1 MRFAVAT
8 VVLGILASLCSFSP
22 ASADVYGS
30 VRGVV
35 FDPNN
40 RPVASATVK
49 LAAPDEATQTTTTD
63 AAGGFRFPEVAF
75 DTYTLS
81 VDAQGFAPM
90 TNTVTVLSGTALAV
104 RFHLSI
110 KTIGR
115 VVTVGSST
123 GTTGQPVSVNV
134 ISQQTIAALP
144 NGNSLQR
151 IVQTVPGIVPFSYNE
166 PVARG
171 FHGVTYEID
180 GVPLP
185 QTAGQYFSEIIDPR
199 DIDRLEVFTGAMP
212 AEFGGQRQGAVVD
225 VLTKS
230 ANQFTGPDSGTV
242 SLFGGSYGTAG
253 VSLDQ
258 VAGSGNFRAFFN
270 ANLFRNGRGLD
281 SPTSIPDHDNSSQ
294 SDGLVRLLFSPT
306 SRDTLAF
313 DYSAQY
319 AAFQIPIDTNQHDPN
334 NPNWSL
340 PGTDDNQHEYTRF
353 ANLTYNHTNADGNGF
368 FEVTPWWSSDRLQYL
383 PDPQNDL
390 AGASQSSTNQDR
402 YSNFEGIAAALFRG
416 GEKNSVKVGI
426 NTDIQNMMSR
436 FNILFIDPNTGK
448 LAPPFED
455 NVAQRGTNT
464 GVYAEDK
471 FYASPFVT
479 LDGGVRWDH
488 STGFTSGNQIS
499 PRIEANFQADPKN
512 VVHFYYGRLYAAPAL
527 EDTRRDAVVV
537 GGGSSSGLPVYDL
550 KPERDSIYEA
560 GVAHDFSPLI
570 NGFLTLWGRSVNNVL
585 DTTQIGSTPLFTV
598 FNSAGGQSTGVEL
611 RLNGRVLNGNSWYF
625 SYGTSYSI
633 ASGISGG
640 TFNFPVSQL
649 QGANGWALE
658 DHDQTNTINTA
669 YTFSAPGGRFA
680 TLQTLFGSGFPV
692 QFENGPGRLPVH
704 WEVGAS
710 YGQPASRTGVG
721 WEVSGTNLL
730 NHFYLL
736 KVANGF
742 NSTQYS
748 AGRQVNL
755 KLTAPVY

>member
-1 MRFAVAT
+1 MRFVLAT
-8 VVLGILASLCSFSP
+8 IVLAILVTMCSLSP
-22 ASADVYGS
+22 AAADVYGS
-30 VRGVV
+30 VRGAV
-35 FDPNN
+35 FDPTNH
-40 RPVASATVK
+40 PVDGATVK
-49 LAAPDEATQTTTTD
+49 LAAPDEATQTTSTD
-63 AAGGFRFPEVAF
+63 STGHFRFAQVAF
-75 DTYTLS
+75 DTYALT
-81 VDAQGFAPM
+81 VDAQGFAPASSV
-90 TNTVTVLSGTALAV
+90 VTVLSGNAV
-104 RFHLSI
+104 DVTFHLSL

-115 VVTVGSST
+115 VVAVGTST
-123 GTTGQPVSVNV
+123 GASGQPVSVNV

-151 IVQTVPGIVPFSYNE
+151 IVQTVPGVVPFSYNE

-199 DIDRLEVFTGAMP
+199 DVDRLEVFTGAMP

-230 ANQFTGPDSGTV
+230 ANQFTGPDGGTV
-242 SLFGGSYGTAG
+242 SLFGGSYNTAG

-270 ANLFRNGRGLD
+270 ANLFRNARGLD
-281 SPTSIPDHDNSSQ
+281 SPTSTPEHDNSNQ
-294 SDGLVRLLFSPT
+294 SDGFLRLLFSPS

-313 DYSAQY
+313 DYSEQY

-334 NPNWSL
+334 NPNWSV

-368 FEVTPWWSSDRLQYL
+368 FELTPWWSSDRLTYL

-390 AGASQSSTNQDR
+390 AGASQSSTFQDR
-402 YSNFEGIAAALFRG
+402 YSNFVGLAAALFRG
-416 GEKNSVKVGI
+416 GERNSVKVGV
-426 NTDIQNMMSR
+426 NTDVQNMMSA

-464 GVYAEDK
+464 GAYAEDK
-471 FYASPFVT
+471 FYASPYVT
-479 LDGGVRWDH
+479 LDGGLRWDH

-499 PRIEANFQADPKN
+499 PRIEANLQADPKN

-527 EDTRRDAVVV
+527 EDVRRDAVVI
-537 GGGSSSGLPVYDL
+537 GGGSSNAVPVYDL

-560 GVAHDFSPLI
+560 GVAHEFSPLVH
-570 NGFLTLWGRSVNNVL
+570 GFLTLWGRSVNNVL

-598 FNSAGGQSTGVEL
+598 FNSAGGQASGVEF
-611 RLNGRVLNGNSWYF
+611 RINGRVLNGNSYYF

-640 TFNFPVSQL
+640 TFNFPVSAL

-669 YTFSAPGGRFA
+669 YTFTAPGGRFA
-680 TLQTLFGSGFPV
+680 TLQALFGSGFPV
-692 QFENGPGRLPVH
+692 QFENGPGRLPAH
-704 WEVGAS
+704 WELGAS

-730 NHFYLL
+730 NHFYLI